1 MELGDPSF
9 KFGSTVVLAYPD
21 ATRLAGYRAVLGLW
35 QQLSSDSKQ
44 TCTGYFSTNDAEQVL
59 HTQSIPEIDSFDI
72 NSSGVSVVFGTP
84 TAAIASELTFCF
96 VNGLPSTEHIPALI
110 DGILGLLESHG
121 NVQRLVVPAAANV
134 SGTRESDRLW
144 MCSTGGGQNMAVA
157 GAREIPEGAL
167 TNDVFLSALG
177 NLAPVSG
184 IKEVALLVH
193 GDKRPSG
200 SGYRQAVVFGRE
212 YVDEA
217 DAAVVNALGSALALV
232 AGVADTAAQ
241 LLPLAVDVTRTRL
254 DIDAAA
260 KVLPAFG

>member
-1 MELGDPSF
+1 
-9 KFGSTVVLAYPD
+9 
-21 ATRLAGYRAVLGLW
+21 
-35 QQLSSDSKQ
+35 
-44 TCTGYFSTNDAEQVL
+44 
-59 HTQSIPEIDSFDI
+59 
-72 NSSGVSVVFGTP
+72 
-84 TAAIASELTFCF
+84 
-96 VNGLPSTEHIPALI
+96 HIPALI

-121 NVQRLVVPAAANV
+121 NVRRLVVPAAANV
-134 SGTRESDRLW
+134 SGTREPDRLW
-144 MCSTGGGQNMAVA
+144 VCSTGGGGGQNMAVA

-177 NLAPVSG
+177 NLAPMSG

-232 AGVADTAAQ
+232 AGVTDTATQ

-260 KVLPAFG
+260 KALPAFG